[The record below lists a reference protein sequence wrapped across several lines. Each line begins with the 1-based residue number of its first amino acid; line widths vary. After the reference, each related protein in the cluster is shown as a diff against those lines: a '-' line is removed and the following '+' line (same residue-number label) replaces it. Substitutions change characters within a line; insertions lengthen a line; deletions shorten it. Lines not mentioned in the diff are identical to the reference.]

1 MEPQEKSKLFKFLR
15 VDAIIEHLSGLIEA
29 RLELAKLELRE
40 ELAKM
45 GASIIATIVL
55 SFLGVL
61 IIIFLSISLS
71 TLLNDLLES
80 KFLGYFIVT
89 GFYTL
94 ILILLLIFNVR
105 SWLQE
110 KIENMLINT
119 EEEDQTDE

>member
-15 VDAIIEHLSGLIEA
+15 VDAIIEHLSGIIEA
-29 RLELAKLELRE
+29 RLELVKLELRE

-45 GASIIATIVL
+45 GARIIAAIIL

-61 IIIFLSISLS
+61 IIVFLSFSLS
-71 TLLNDLLES
+71 TLFNYLLES
-80 KFLGYFIVT
+80 QFIGYFIVT

-94 ILILLLIFNVR
+94 VLILLLVFNVR

-110 KIENMLINT
+110 KIENVLI
-119 EEEDQTDE
+119 DTDENDAEDE